1 MQLIANTVF
10 QSVITCRGSGF
21 LEELCE
27 PRDAAL
33 RGVRV
38 EKKQVNSVSRF
49 QCERLASLYFYVF
62 NSSTFGFGCD
72 IASLIRLERQ
82 QRGHLPVGCLAV
94 CHFEPVSGQYRQF
107 IYLFIYFYLSGLQA
121 LPLASRCLCRE
132 PGCRVTPGPLCP
144 PTVGTS
150 AYISL

>member
-21 LEELCE
+21 LEALCE

-49 QCERLASLYFYVF
+49 QCERLASLNFYLF

-82 QRGHLPVGCLAV
+82 QRGHLPVGCVAV
-94 CHFEPVSGQYRQF
+94 SNFEPVSGQYRQF
-107 IYLFIYFYLSGLQA
+107 IYLFIYFYLSGL
-121 LPLASRCLCRE
+121 
-132 PGCRVTPGPLCP
+132 
-144 PTVGTS
+144 
-150 AYISL
+150 

>member
-49 QCERLASLYFYVF
+49 QCERLASLYFYLF

-72 IASLIRLERQ
+72 IASLFRLERQ
-82 QRGHLPVGCLAV
+82 QRDHLPVGCVAV
-94 CHFEPVSGQYRQF
+94 CNFEPVSGQYRQF

-121 LPLASRCLCRE
+121 LPLASPMSVSRTRLS
-132 PGCRVTPGPLCP
+132 GYSWA
-144 PTVGTS
+144 TVLANSGH
-150 AYISL
+150 

>member
-49 QCERLASLYFYVF
+49 QCERLASLYFYLF

-82 QRGHLPVGCLAV
+82 QRGHLPVGCVAV

-121 LPLASRCLCRE
+121 LPLASPMSVSRTRLS
-132 PGCRVTPGPLCP
+132 GYSWATL
-144 PTVGTS
+144 PTNSGH
-150 AYISL
+150 